1 MKRSHL
7 TETEMNDFA
16 EGLLD
21 RTAARRA
28 EEHLR
33 ICAECRAEVESL
45 RSLLADMRDLP
56 REIRPRRDL
65 FPGIAR
71 SVWHPEL
78 VLVHGPDRRHSALHG
93 LRRPLAAAAVL
104 LVALTAAMTAWI
116 LDQQPAEPVAEIPPP
131 TQLTPA
137 ADVMEVATDYEDA
150 ITELAITLQQ
160 SGSELD
166 PATVRLV
173 EENLLVI
180 DRAIRESRAALAAD
194 PANQVLKELVVA
206 GYEQKLD
213 LLRRAA
219 RSAES

>member
-1 MKRSHL
+1 MKGSHL
-7 TETEMNDFA
+7 SESELNDFV

-21 RTAARRA
+21 GTAARRA
-28 EEHLR
+28 REHLR
-33 ICAECRAEVESL
+33 TCTDCRAEAESL
-45 RSLLADMRDLP
+45 HSLLADMRALP

-65 FPGIAR
+65 LPGIAR
-71 SVWHPEL
+71 AVRQPEPL
-78 VLVHGPDRRHSALHG
+78 PVRAADRRRHALRG

-116 LDQQPAEPVAEIPPP
+116 LDRQPAEPVAEIPSPAE
-131 TQLTPA
+131 LTHA
-137 ADVMEVATDYEDA
+137 ADVTEVTTDYEDA
-150 ITELAITLQQ
+150 IHELAITLQERR
-160 SGSELD
+160 SELD

-194 PANQVLKELVVA
+194 PANQVLRDLVVA

-219 RSAES
+219 RTTES

>member
-33 ICAECRAEVESL
+33 ISAECRAEVESL

-71 SVWHPEL
+71 SVRHPEL

-116 LDQQPAEPVAEIPPP
+116 LDQQPAEPVAEIPAP

-150 ITELAITLQQ
+150 ISELAITLQQ